1 VRCDTREVRYPSRGE
16 AGGHGR
22 AADLSTRLRV
32 VRDAYSDAQHDLD
45 TVLTRPT
52 LFDPADPAT
61 ADFLR
66 ALRVCDRLPTD
77 QGAVVASWTADSAV
91 GSAEVAWQRARSEAD
106 RVKLSRF
113 RPLERRRVR
122 RARRLLRKAGSDRG
136 SVPLRQGYFHRAET
150 LLSGLV
156 TLPDALRADI
166 LEVVRT
172 PSRVDGP
179 VGEPGS
185 TWV

>member
-1 VRCDTREVRYPSRGE
+1 M
-16 AGGHGR
+16 
-22 AADLSTRLRV
+22 

-66 ALRVCDRLPTD
+66 
-77 QGAVVASWTADSAV
+77 
-91 GSAEVAWQRARSEAD
+91 
-106 RVKLSRF
+106 
-113 RPLERRRVR
+113 
-122 RARRLLRKAGSDRG
+122 
-136 SVPLRQGYFHRAET
+136 QGYFHRAET
-150 LLSGLV
+150 LMSGLI
-156 TLPDALRADI
+156 TLPDALRAEI
-166 LEVVRT
+166 LEAVRR

-179 VGEPGS
+179 VGEPGG

>member
-1 VRCDTREVRYPSRGE
+1 MRYPSGQADPGRG
-16 AGGHGR
+16 GR
-22 AADLSTRLRV
+22 VDLATRLGV

-52 LFDPADPAT
+52 LFDATDPVT
-61 ADFLR
+61 ADFRR
-66 ALRVCDRLPTD
+66 ASETCDRLPRE
-77 QGAVVASWTADSAV
+77 QGTVLATWAADSAV
-91 GSAEVAWQRARSEAD
+91 TALEAAWQRARREAD

-113 RPLERRRVR
+113 APLERSRVR

-136 SVPLRQGYFHRAET
+136 SVQLRQRYFHRAEI

-156 TLPDALRADI
+156 TLPDALRAEI
-166 LEVVRT
+166 LEAVRK

-179 VGEPGS
+179 VGEPGG